1 MHIREYQQW
10 VEQWDRERGWDK
22 VLPAHTLVH
31 ALEEMGEVA
40 RLVLAWE
47 GYKQG
52 EEREQVRAALAEE
65 LSDLFVFLFKLAYQV
80 GVDVE
85 EALKAGQAKAEA
97 RFPDLAEAREAGE
110 IYRSHLRDHVER
122 MTEDGGRTTDDALR
136 TT

>member
-1 MHIREYQQW
+1 MHIREYQRW
-10 VEQWDRERGWDK
+10 LEEWDRQRGWDK

-52 EEREQVRAALAEE
+52 EDRERVRAELAEE

-97 RFPDLAEAREAGE
+97 RYPNLEEAREAGE
-110 IYRSHLRDHVER
+110 VYRQHLRARIRQME
-122 MTEDGGRTTDDALR
+122 E
-136 TT
+136 

>member
-1 MHIREYQQW
+1 MHIRDYQRWLQ
-10 VEQWDRERGWDK
+10 EWDRERGWDK

-47 GYKQG
+47 GYK
-52 EEREQVRAALAEE
+52 EAEDRERVRAELTEE

-85 EALKAGQAKAEA
+85 DALKAGQAKANA
-97 RFPDLAEAREAGE
+97 RFPDLEKATAEGERYRERLARSVGDLMGA
-110 IYRSHLRDHVER
+110 
-122 MTEDGGRTTDDALR
+122 M
-136 TT
+136 